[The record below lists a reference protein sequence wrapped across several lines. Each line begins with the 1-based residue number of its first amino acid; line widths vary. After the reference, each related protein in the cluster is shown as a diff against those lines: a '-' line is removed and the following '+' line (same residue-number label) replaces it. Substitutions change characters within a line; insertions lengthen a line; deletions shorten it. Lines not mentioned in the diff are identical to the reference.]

1 MDALRARF
9 DLRPGAE
16 LAIESDPRTLIAEM
30 VARIGEMG
38 FTRIDTEEVAPIL
51 SITSKAAW
59 S

>member
-16 LAIESDPRTLIAEM
+16 LAIESDPRTLTA
-30 VARIGEMG
+30 EMG

-51 SITSKAAW
+51 SITSKAA
-59 S
+59 